1 MKSDNY
7 KLMLLAGAMSA
18 SFAAKAVVTA
28 GASNVLKVSN
38 DGESSMNS
46 VFKDAG
52 KATDAN
58 VYGHVKDRK
67 SGEHMPYATIQ
78 IKGTTTVTPDGE
90 DYRLTLKK

>member
-7 KLMLLAGAMSA
+7 KLMLLAGALSA

-38 DGESSMNS
+38 DGESSLNS
-46 VFKDAG
+46 VSKDAG

-58 VYGHVKDRK
+58 VYERPPPASLDTEFRLL
-67 SGEHMPYATIQ
+67 SPSICPTLQ
-78 IKGTTTVTPDGE
+78 
-90 DYRLTLKK
+90 YR